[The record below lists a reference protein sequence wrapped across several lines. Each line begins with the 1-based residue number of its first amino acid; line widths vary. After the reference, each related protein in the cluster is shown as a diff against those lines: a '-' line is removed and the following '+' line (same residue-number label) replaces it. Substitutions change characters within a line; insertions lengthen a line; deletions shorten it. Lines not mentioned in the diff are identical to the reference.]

1 MTAFFFIQLPPVA
14 HSPVAAAFPDR
25 SGIARRSSLAA
36 AAVRV
41 AAASGELGLFVGMLL
56 AVAVPLVVM
65 AGFFV

>member
-1 MTAFFFIQLPPVA
+1 
-14 HSPVAAAFPDR
+14 
-25 SGIARRSSLAA
+25 
-36 AAVRV
+36 V